1 MGMNGP
7 QQEAFS
13 PQSIS
18 IELTD
23 ELDISRGNMIV
34 KPNNQPEEVRHLSAM
49 ICWMSSQAYVPGR
62 KYILRHT
69 TNEVKAMVKSILYVY
84 DMQTLKRDEEQAA
97 LQANDIARIELQLA
111 GPIYVDEYRKNK
123 ATGSFILI
131 DEQSNQ
137 TLAVGMIS

>member
-1 MGMNGP
+1 
-7 QQEAFS
+7 
-13 PQSIS
+13 
-18 IELTD
+18 
-23 ELDISRGNMIV
+23 
-34 KPNNQPEEVRHLSAM
+34 
-49 ICWMSSQAYVPGR
+49 MSSQAYIPGR

-84 DMQTLKRDEEQAA
+84 DMHTLKRDEQRSD
-97 LQANDIARIELQLA
+97 LQVNDIARVDIQLA
-111 GPIYVDEYRKNK
+111 GPIFTDAYRKNK

>member
-1 MGMNGP
+1 M
-7 QQEAFS
+7 
-13 PQSIS
+13 
-18 IELTD
+18 
-23 ELDISRGNMIV
+23 
-34 KPNNQPEEVRHLSAM
+34 
-49 ICWMSSQAYVPGR
+49 
-62 KYILRHT
+62 
-69 TNEVKAMVKSILYVY
+69 KAMVKSILYVY

-97 LQANDIARIELQLA
+97 LQANDIARVELHLA

>member
-1 MGMNGP
+1 MNGP
-7 QQEAFS
+7 QEEAFA

-18 IELTD
+18 LELTD
-23 ELDISRGNMIV
+23 EVDVSRGNMIV
-34 KPNNQPEEVRHLSAM
+34 KPNNQPEELRHISAM
-49 ICWMSSQAYVPGR
+49 ICWMSEQAYIPGR

-69 TNEVKAMVKSILYVY
+69 TNEVKAMVKAILYVY
-84 DMQTLKRDEEQAA
+84 DMETLKRDEERSD
-97 LQANDIARIELQLA
+97 LRTNDIARVDLQLA
-111 GPIYVDEYRKNK
+111 GPIFTDTYRKNK